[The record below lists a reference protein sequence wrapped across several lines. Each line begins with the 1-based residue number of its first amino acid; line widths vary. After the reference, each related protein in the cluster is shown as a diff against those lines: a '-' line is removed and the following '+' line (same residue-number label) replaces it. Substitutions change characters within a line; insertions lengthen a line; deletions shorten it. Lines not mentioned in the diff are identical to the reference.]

1 MRAIFFPVQSYQI
14 RRQNRQRFRG
24 VRLLTP
30 NSFLND
36 RTAQTDRTKRKRTL
50 PYGRHIESG
59 RKGAKSSFRLK
70 CRFTSSSDLALFAQ
84 DAGAKPLYCSS
95 DSVPSNSS
103 RMPRTTPAR
112 AAITIMALIR
122 TTIHF
127 VFCIGGGHSFLLNAL
142 SRYSRKS
149 FPLFLFYIVPS
160 APLARERTMTGPCWS
175 FCLSGCIHRWLP
187 AIIRLGTLSCFF
199 ARTHFLVINMIFI
212 SIS

>member
-127 VFCIGGGHSFLLNAL
+127 VFCIGGALLPAQCLEPIFAKVFSAFSFLYCTLCTACQGADNDRTL
-142 SRYSRKS
+142 LVILLVWMHS
-149 FPLFLFYIVPS
+149 
-160 APLARERTMTGPCWS
+160 PLA
-175 FCLSGCIHRWLP
+175 SGYHSPRNTVLLLCP
-187 AIIRLGTLSCFF
+187 YAFPGY
-199 ARTHFLVINMIFI
+199 
-212 SIS
+212 

>member
-1 MRAIFFPVQSYQI
+1 MDRRRCLRLKGQGAFYMDMDPEKTLDPGMRAIFFPVQSYQI

-127 VFCIGGGHSFLLNAL
+127 VFCIGGGT
-142 SRYSRKS
+142 
-149 FPLFLFYIVPS
+149 PS
-160 APLARERTMTGPCWS
+160 CSMP
-175 FCLSGCIHRWLP
+175 
-187 AIIRLGTLSCFF
+187 
-199 ARTHFLVINMIFI
+199 
-212 SIS
+212 